1 MIHNDVCKIAD
12 YTFAETSQ
20 HSSFVGK
27 FENRWYKSYETLQH
41 NIYTKKADIWTLGCI
56 LYMMNFNKP
65 AFIANS
71 QQTLL
76 SLMRRERINFDED
89 LKTST

>member
-1 MIHNDVCKIAD
+1 
-12 YTFAETSQ
+12 
-20 HSSFVGK
+20 
-27 FENRWYKSYETLQH
+27 
-41 NIYTKKADIWTLGCI
+41 
-56 LYMMNFNKP
+56 MMNFNKP